1 MAVERAFGLLVGR
14 WGLLWRPLKVK
25 GRNRA
30 VMLDA
35 IVRLH
40 NLCVDETVDWSM
52 REEQQVREA
61 AGLVRTADGRW
72 MERDNVTK
80 LAGTEVP
87 CNAHAEAA
95 RRGNDGATDASCG
108 TGPASAPARAIH
120 RGRGTPRG
128 HPRGVGAGGQDPPAY
143 RLVISRAYRWLM
155 DEGALLDGRALDHW
169 RKEQVAAEFRQYTQQ
184 KATLPYILTPPTTES
199 EFRHRP

>member
-1 MAVERAFGLLVGR
+1 VCNAVRTQSSQRMAVERAFGLLVGR

-108 TGPASAPARAIH
+108 TGPASADAGSRPHRRVPSTAAAVRRAAIPA
-120 RGRGTPRG
+120 
-128 HPRGVGAGGQDPPAY
+128 
-143 RLVISRAYRWLM
+143 
-155 DEGALLDGRALDHW
+155 ALGRAGKT
-169 RKEQVAAEFRQYTQQ
+169 R
-184 KATLPYILTPPTTES
+184 PPIGS
-199 EFRHRP
+199 